1 MGPKKGR
8 RNLKRP
14 KTAEVAK
21 RPNGPADSL
30 NNPEA
35 APTEAQSS
43 ISGTTGSNEPFPG
56 AGHRLGE
63 GRGHSQSLPV
73 HRWRYSVRPA
83 ASYLLF
89 PQTQIKWPRI
99 SEGTQPVDRKPL
111 VYHMD
116 ARGEQN
122 TDAGE
127 EDLPEDF
134 FQVTAEDI
142 KKRYAQLQT
151 DRRALDEAPLL
162 TSALREDNVIK
173 QMQRYPKV
181 VIRVCF
187 PDRHVL
193 QGLFR
198 PLETVGNLKQFVR
211 NHLVDP
217 QIQFSLCGAPGTL
230 RMDDPGATLY
240 EANLFPTAL
249 LYFSSGSQ
257 SGGKNLQIQHCGQR
271 GITFSPV
278 HFTLFHGSFLH
289 PCHLSSTVSVAEANA
304 ATKSCEPRS
313 HTSSHTSLVPEGSF
327 PLPAAPE
334 ASTNQQRPA
343 ADSWRPQ
350 KISSRPTRQCSDPPT
365 GTRPRPVG
373 TADRRIPKWLKLP
386 GKK

>member
-30 NNPEA
+30 DNPEG

-99 SEGTQPVDRKPL
+99 SEGTQVLNNVNQVESSAEKTEFLEPVDRKPL

-257 SGGKNLQIQHCGQR
+257 SAASRGHTPHHTPHLFRKGLFRSPRPRRRRPISRGQR
-271 GITFSPV
+271 QTAGG
-278 HFTLFHGSFLH
+278 LR
-289 PCHLSSTVSVAEANA
+289 
-304 ATKSCEPRS
+304 RS
-313 HTSSHTSLVPEGSF
+313 RLAPHASALT
-327 PLPAAPE
+327 PLPGCAPGQW
-334 ASTNQQRPA
+334 AQRTGAYPSGSSCQEKNEDLFLRKVA
-343 ADSWRPQ
+343 FSVGVEHFHLQ
-350 KISSRPTRQCSDPPT
+350 KF
-365 GTRPRPVG
+365 
-373 TADRRIPKWLKLP
+373 K
-386 GKK
+386 

>member
-30 NNPEA
+30 DNPEA

-43 ISGTTGSNEPFPG
+43 ISGTTGSYEPFPG

-89 PQTQIKWPRI
+89 PQPQTKWPRI

-249 LYFSSGSQ
+249 LYFFSGSQ
-257 SGGKNLQIQHCGQR
+257 S
-271 GITFSPV
+271 
-278 HFTLFHGSFLH
+278 GSFLH